1 MHAATDQPPAAEP
14 ARRPMHLP
22 GMRPCLTPRI
32 VAAGGLTSHVYLL
45 AGPAGSPRPVFVLLH
60 GIGMSHRYYRRL
72 QALLARHG
80 DTYAVDLPGFGGTP
94 TPGRQ
99 LSVADYAAHTA
110 AVLEKMGV
118 SRAVVVGHSMG
129 TQFATE
135 LAVQRPDLVSHVA
148 LLGPVVDPTRRTVL
162 EQSLALGLDGLKES
176 PLGNA
181 IVFTDYIRSGL
192 RWYLTELPVMMGYDL
207 DARLALVS
215 QPVLVVRG
223 SRDPIAP
230 RDWCEKLA
238 ATVPN
243 GTFLEIP
250 GKPHIVQHGGAA
262 GTAAGILGLARA

>member
-1 MHAATDQPPAAEP
+1 MHAATDQTPHTEP
-14 ARRPMHLP
+14 ARPKRRLP
-22 GMRPCLTPRI
+22 GTRPSLTPRI
-32 VAAGGLTSHVYLL
+32 VAARGLTSHVYFL
-45 AGPAGSPRPVFVLLH
+45 AGAAVPSGPVFVLLH

-72 QALLARHG
+72 QVLLSRHG

-94 TPGRQ
+94 TPDRQ
-99 LSVADYAAHTA
+99 LSVADYGEHTA

-148 LLGPVVDPTRRTVL
+148 LLGPVVDPSRRTVL
-162 EQSLALGLDGLKES
+162 QQSLALGLDGLKES

-192 RWYLTELPVMMGYDL
+192 HWYLTELPVMMGYDL
-207 DARLALVS
+207 DARLARVS
-215 QPVLVVRG
+215 QPVLVIRG

-238 ATVPN
+238 ATASH
-243 GTFLEIP
+243 GSFREIP

-262 GTAAGILGLARA
+262 ATAAGILDLAGS